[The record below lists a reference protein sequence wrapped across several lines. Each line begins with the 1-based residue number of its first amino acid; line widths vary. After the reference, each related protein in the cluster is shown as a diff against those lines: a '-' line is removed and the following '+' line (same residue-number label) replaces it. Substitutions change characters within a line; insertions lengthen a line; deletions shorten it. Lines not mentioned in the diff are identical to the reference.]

1 MSRNRLVSLQP
12 YCAYYYTTL
21 LITTILLWGVRGR
34 NQLPRHAMPSSA
46 SREAER
52 AVFAQQLAAK
62 LKAVQV
68 ARARLGARCGEQGV
82 FDADFSVASSSG
94 GAGRRNKREGTQ
106 AQELRRVASEEPRSL
121 HASFSRKGSH
131 DAGDARAAGHI
142 GVKADSWNSARS
154 RRDHV
159 DDCAGSSAQTRVSSN
174 DDHKKEDA
182 RSERRQSMGA
192 LPQRRM
198 VLAAPQGERDS
209 GRMLAQMRTVPRLR
223 MSDQTVAPE
232 AHAAH
237 GSLQARHDQSLSLSS
252 TVTLDA
258 PSSIEDQPYHLRHS
272 SWDVFVTVARTAAHA
287 GVLLVL
293 TCLALCTMVLYI
305 RAHTWVQ
312 GLSDQAF
319 R

>member
-1 MSRNRLVSLQP
+1 
-12 YCAYYYTTL
+12 
-21 LITTILLWGVRGR
+21 
-34 NQLPRHAMPSSA
+34 MPSSA

-82 FDADFSVASSSG
+82 FEADFSVASSSG
-94 GAGRRNKREGTQ
+94 GAGRAGRRNKREGTQ
-106 AQELRRVASEEPRSL
+106 AQELRRVPSEEPRSL
-121 HASFSRKGSH
+121 HASYSRKGSH

-209 GRMLAQMRTVPRLR
+209 GRMLAQMHTVPRLR

-232 AHAAH
+232 ANAAH
-237 GSLQARHDQSLSLSS
+237 GSLVL
-252 TVTLDA
+252 
-258 PSSIEDQPYHLRHS
+258 EDQPYHLRHS

>member
-1 MSRNRLVSLQP
+1 
-12 YCAYYYTTL
+12 
-21 LITTILLWGVRGR
+21 
-34 NQLPRHAMPSSA
+34 MPSSA

-82 FDADFSVASSSG
+82 FEADFSVASSSG

-121 HASFSRKGSH
+121 HASYSRKGSH

-142 GVKADSWNSARS
+142 GVKADSWNSARPRTHHRRADLRPSS

-159 DDCAGSSAQTRVSSN
+159 DDCAGSSAQTRVSSK

-182 RSERRQSMGA
+182 RSKRRQSMGA

-198 VLAAPQGERDS
+198 VLAAPQRERDS
-209 GRMLAQMRTVPRLR
+209 GRMLAQMHTVPRLR

-232 AHAAH
+232 ANAAH
-237 GSLQARHDQSLSLSS
+237 GSLQARHDQSLCSS
-252 TVTLDA
+252 SKVTLDS